1 MSWYII
7 CDGYATP
14 RRHTPASPAGFGVSN
29 TFCGYTTFTQ
39 GLHPVLGYFTP
50 SGFDGGRVI
59 LFTRKMPHSVW
70 SAALHYGGMYAA
82 VLRCGKRPPYF
93 IFSIACC
100 RSAMMS
106 SAFSMPTERRMRSGA
121 TPASRSCSSESWRCV
136 WLAGWRTQVRASA
149 T

>member
-1 MSWYII
+1 MRWI
-7 CDGYATP
+7 CHPSAAYSRLACRLQGFQYVLRIYHIYTGLTP
-14 RRHTPASPAGFGVSN
+14 CTWIFHPFGVRRRQSDFVYKEN
-29 TFCGYTTFTQ
+29 AALRMERGIALWRYVCRYTT
-39 GLHPVLGYFTP
+39 
-50 SGFDGGRVI
+50 
-59 LFTRKMPHSVW
+59 M
-70 SAALHYGGMYAA
+70 
-82 VLRCGKRPPYF
+82 CKRQCYF

>member
-50 SGFDGGRVI
+50 SGFVTLCRGGVCNVFEWRYFVGTHLGVSGFVCRYVRTTVFPHVGGRTKVRPYI
-59 LFTRKMPHSVW
+59 IIVGEYRYLFV
-70 SAALHYGGMYAA
+70 
-82 VLRCGKRPPYF
+82 
-93 IFSIACC
+93 
-100 RSAMMS
+100 
-106 SAFSMPTERRMRSGA
+106 MRYY
-121 TPASRSCSSESWRCV
+121 
-136 WLAGWRTQVRASA
+136 
-149 T
+149 